1 MVQKAA
7 IAVSVLWV
15 VSVLV
20 FTQGCFLVAAGAAAG
35 GVLYAKGDLEA
46 IVDGKPGDI
55 AAATEKAFAEMNIS
69 KRSAVSSGLDAE
81 VVGRTA
87 TDKNVTIRVKAKT
100 EKQSDISIRIGTLG
114 DEALSRILLN
124 KIREKL

>member
-20 FTQGCFLVAAGAAAG
+20 FTPGCFLVAAGAAAG
-35 GVLYAKGDLEA
+35 GVFYAKGDLEA

-55 AAATEKAFAEMNIS
+55 AAATEKAFTEMNIS

-87 TDKNVTIRVKAKT
+87 ADKNVIVKVKAKT
-100 EKQSDISIRIGTLG
+100 DKQSDVSIRIGTFG
-114 DEALSRILLN
+114 DENLSRILLN
-124 KIREKL
+124 RIRKKL